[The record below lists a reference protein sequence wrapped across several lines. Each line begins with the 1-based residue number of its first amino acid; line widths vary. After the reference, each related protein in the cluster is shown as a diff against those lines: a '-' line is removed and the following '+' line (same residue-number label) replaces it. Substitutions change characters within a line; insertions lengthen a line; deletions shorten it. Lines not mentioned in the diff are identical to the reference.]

1 MFTFWRIAVFLSINR
16 KIVYLILTLTL
27 SSCLLF
33 VYTFYMAYSVKIEKD
48 QQLSIQRNQQYNN
61 LLLNNINTIKELKN
75 FVNTHNITI
84 DPKKNEFLYSL
95 IFDTENVNF
104 LVKEQQSITERNSR
118 FTEQY
123 STIRHGVTIITL
135 STILQLIFIFIMGWI
150 IKKLILTPINNI
162 SAISEQITVGNLNLR
177 IPERKKNIFVDE
189 LDRLSSAFNTML
201 DTLQNMMNK
210 IKEEEKFL
218 QSIIDSI
225 PDGIRV
231 IDNNY
236 NIIIANKS
244 YYRFAGAKARPNV
257 KCYTS
262 SFGLKSPCN
271 ITNAQ
276 CPLHEILVKKHS
288 SNNIIQQFSHS
299 PNNYLAVNAAPLF
312 YDSKHHYIIESIRD
326 LSQDIDFSHQ
336 QKVSSL
342 GFLSSSIAH
351 EIKNQ
356 LGALRIITEHLMTKY
371 YSDKSDDSEDKK
383 LMTMIHNEIVN
394 ATKVPERLLK
404 LMRNRD
410 ISYTTFDCSASISET
425 IEVLDYEAKIN
436 GVAIELE
443 NSPQPVMLNGNETD
457 FKIATINIIL
467 NAIKAM
473 PHQGLLKIKISSS
486 AKSGIKIS
494 FTDTGCG
501 ISKENLNKIFTP
513 FFSHGNQSKIANGTG
528 LGLSIAKSIIE
539 KQGGTISVT
548 STVGKGSCFTF
559 NFPPQKDLPKTKQHT
574 IKTNKQSSKRIKKDE

>member
-1 MFTFWRIAVFLSINR
+1 MFLSINR

-371 YSDKSDDSEDKK
+371 YSDKPDDSEDKK

-467 NAIKAM
+467 NAVKAM

-559 NFPPQKDLPKTKQHT
+559 NFPPQKDLPKPKQHT